1 MIFPSEYVEN
11 QSLNQ
16 DYPPPFVNNFGASM
30 QEDSMLSV
38 LQYNTFLTNLPNFQA
53 NFPVHDFSSCVSN
66 NSTSDEGDDQLHNN
80 MIIDERKKRRMISN
94 RESARRS
101 RMRKQKH
108 LDELW
113 SQVVRLRNE
122 NYCLVD
128 KLNHLSE
135 SHDKVIEENA
145 KLKEENSG
153 LRQMLTDAQLS
164 TTYNSLKDL
173 EEAHFKAESSSDQ
186 SISNSQW

>member
-1 MIFPSEYVEN
+1 MLFPSEYAEM

-16 DYPPPFVNNFGASM
+16 DHPSPFVNNFAVSM
-30 QEDSMLSV
+30 QEACMPSV

-53 NFPVHDFSSCVSN
+53 NVPVHDFSSCVSN
-66 NSTSDEGDDQLHNN
+66 NSTSDEGDDQLHTN
-80 MIIDERKKRRMISN
+80 MIIDERKQRRMISN

-113 SQVVRLRNE
+113 SQVVRLRTE
-122 NYCLVD
+122 NYSLID
-128 KLNHLSE
+128 KLNNLSE
-135 SHDKVIEENA
+135 SHDKVLEENA

-164 TTYNSLKDL
+164 STYNSLKDL
-173 EEAHFKAESSSDQ
+173 EEAHFNAESSSDQ
-186 SISNSQW
+186 SISNSQ